1 MQVHFI
7 TSHCDCIDHVL
18 CVCVTVVIPLLT
30 IAVVLALCLLVI
42 AVACAVRYA
51 SKYCCCF
58 APRAGSYTPS
68 PSPPG
73 YRVSKSVTGNQRQAR
88 RAHAPR
94 EHVLTKPT
102 RAAQLAVA
110 EPAYRSVVIIG
121 SDRLARR
128 AVASRNPPRQQWI
141 VRQKTG
147 STWGN
152 LSQVT
157 NDTSSLPPPPPPPRT
172 IVLGRERRDDDV
184 IVDRTV
190 PAMVSHLEGRIYPTT
205 QSHHSRPKLYTSYD
219 TE

>member
-1 MQVHFI
+1 
-7 TSHCDCIDHVL
+7 
-18 CVCVTVVIPLLT
+18 VTVVIPLLT

-51 SKYCCCF
+51 SKYCCCWT
-58 APRAGSYTPS
+58 PRAGSYTPS

-73 YRVSKSVTGNQRQAR
+73 YRASKSVMGNQRQAR
-88 RAHAPR
+88 RADAPR
-94 EHVLTKPT
+94 EHVLT

-128 AVASRNPPRQQWI
+128 AVDSKNPPKQHWV

-157 NDTSSLPPPPPPPRT
+157 NDPSPLPPPPPPPRT
-172 IVLGRERRDDDV
+172 IVLGRVRRDDDEDV
-184 IVDRTV
+184 VGRTV
-190 PAMVSHLEGRIYPTT
+190 PAMVSHLEGRLYPTV
-205 QSHHSRPKLYTSYD
+205 QSHHSRPKLYTSLD
-219 TE
+219 AK